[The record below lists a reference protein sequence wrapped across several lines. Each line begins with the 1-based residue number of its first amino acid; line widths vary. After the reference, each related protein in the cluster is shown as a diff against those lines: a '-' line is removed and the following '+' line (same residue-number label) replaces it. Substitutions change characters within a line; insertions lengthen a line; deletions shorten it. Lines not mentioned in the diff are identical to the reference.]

1 MMRFINVLVLS
12 GAKVTQME
20 DNAKSVSRFL
30 TFKDGT
36 PVPVDANG
44 EPDFM
49 AMSAEDGARF
59 YRENYEEDAEK
70 QLDSDI
76 KDMEKVL
83 KDAQNAKV
91 KGKTQREKIASH
103 KANKEA
109 VALAQA
115 QVDKANEI
123 RKAMTASRIAESVKK
138 PEATW
143 QAGTEARNEAVA
155 RFVNAPKVEG
165 RRGSIT
171 LPNGEE
177 IKGR

>member
-115 QVDKANEI
+115 QLDKANEI
-123 RKAMTASRIAESVKK
+123 RKAMTASRMSLVMRENLRIFAPLLSLILC
-138 PEATW
+138 PPLYC
-143 QAGTEARNEAVA
+143 N
-155 RFVNAPKVEG
+155 RFFLG
-165 RRGSIT
+165 
-171 LPNGEE
+171 
-177 IKGR
+177 